1 MSLIDYVTEKM
12 SLLSET
18 GTEDLMKDNNLTT
31 MLMKTMMAK
40 VTMMMAMITPMT
52 HI

>member
-18 GTEDLMKDNNLTT
+18 DTEDLMKDNNLTT
-31 MLMKTMMAK
+31 MFIKTMMAK
-40 VTMMMAMITPMT
+40 VTMMMAMITSVT